1 MSTQALTNR
10 TFIVILLL
18 VSALAFFAGF
28 GLQHEPK
35 NKQIDTQVAEV
46 LAKPRALSDFKLLDH
61 QQQAFNQ
68 KSLKNKW
75 SLAFFGYTNC
85 PDICP
90 NTMIVMKQFWKKL
103 SEQNI
108 DLDIV
113 QVIFVSVDPKRDTI
127 GLLKDYVGYFNTDF
141 TGVTGDITE
150 IKKLTQELGILY
162 GYEEADKTTGN
173 YIVNHS
179 AQILLLNPAAQLHA
193 ILPPPHDAGIIM
205 ADFITIKSHYEN

>member
-1 MSTQALTNR
+1 MPTQALTNR
-10 TFIVILLL
+10 TFVVILLL
-18 VSALAFFAGF
+18 VSSLAFFAGYE
-28 GLQHEPK
+28 LQRSPK
-35 NKQIDTQVAEV
+35 NKQLDTQVAEI
-46 LAKPRALSDFKLLDH
+46 LPKPRTLSNFKLLNH

-68 KSLKNKW
+68 QSLRDKW

-103 SEQNI
+103 SELNI
-108 DLDIV
+108 DLDLVQIV
-113 QVIFVSVDPKRDTI
+113 FVSVDPKRDTI
-127 GLLKDYVGYFNTDF
+127 GLLKDYVSYFNTDF
-141 TGVTGDITE
+141 IGVTGDMSE
-150 IKKLTQELGILY
+150 IEKLTQELEILY
-162 GYEEADKTTGN
+162 GYEEADKATGN

-193 ILPPPHDAGIIM
+193 ILPPPHDAGIIT